1 MGLFICALAS
11 VAADLVLFQHCKGSI
26 QTILNR
32 FWAQATTAVLRYLLP
47 LVVREEFFIPEL
59 SYEP

>member
-11 VAADLVLFQHCKGSI
+11 VAADLVLFQHCNGSV

-32 FWAQATTAVLRYLLP
+32 FWAQATTAFILDSLLDN
-47 LVVREEFFIPEL
+47 R
-59 SYEP
+59 